1 MTVYETWTYG
11 ICEYCQ
17 KNMHEDVKM
26 IQDVIVGYNGK
37 PKRLWICPR
46 CGTTKSL

>member
-1 MTVYETWTYG
+1 MPVYETWTFG

-17 KNMHEDVKM
+17 KNMHEEIKM
-26 IQDVIVGYNGK
+26 KKERVIGYNGK
-37 PKRLWICPR
+37 PQNIWVCPQ